1 MPHVVEIRVARFPV
15 RPRPG
20 DCLTK
25 GQRDDEERCKQ
36 KPRDAADPG
45 VSFKLIRHRPH
56 VGTHAPNV
64 TGLLR
69 HWECPL
75 MLCEATD
82 DLCMRSLITLQFLII
97 TYVEGRVLGA
107 ARSCWASLGPW
118 CNLRDAPGLVHGCR
132 SDPNPCRHITRL
144 AVDQG
149 EFRMLSLS
157 QHRPVNPR
165 FDQCGGL
172 PVGEPPHRHKPAEDF
187 HE

>member
-1 MPHVVEIRVARFPV
+1 MLV
-15 RPRPG
+15 
-20 DCLTK
+20 K
-25 GQRDDEERCKQ
+25 QRMIYAC
-36 KPRDAADPG
+36 
-45 VSFKLIRHRPH
+45 
-56 VGTHAPNV
+56 
-64 TGLLR
+64 
-69 HWECPL
+69 
-75 MLCEATD
+75 
-82 DLCMRSLITLQFLII
+82 DLSITLQFLII

-149 EFRMLSLS
+149 EFRMLALS

-172 PVGEPPHRHKPAEDF
+172 PVGEPPHRNKPAEDL
-187 HE
+187 HEQHALGQSSNAMSGGDGGLAE